1 MEFDYG
7 RALLLRNR
15 GHLNFSPQKRIAA
28 LSPRQPGFE
37 LGAPLDL
44 VGAISRRTGR
54 IMLTSDRIMLSCLVA
69 CPFLVA
75 LPLIIAGRE

>member
-1 MEFDYG
+1 METADG
-7 RALLLRNR
+7 APLLTKPGPPNYRTCT
-15 GHLNFSPQKRIAA
+15 RIAA